1 MYLALQ
7 PFYWC
12 EISHCCGILENF
24 RPKFRDFLKKN
35 WPDSNFQNKKKK
47 KLLKSP
53 DMVQVGSQEYIWM
66 MGFFLLDVVNS
77 QIWLNLDLG

>member
-1 MYLALQ
+1 LALQ

-24 RPKFRDFLKKN
+24 HHKFRDFLKKN
-35 WPDSNFQNKKKK
+35 WPNSKFQKEKQ
-47 KLLKSP
+47 LKSP
-53 DMVQVGSQEYIWM
+53 DMVQVSSQKYIWM
-66 MGFFLLDVVNS
+66 MGFFLSDVVNS

>member
-24 RPKFRDFLKKN
+24 PHKFRDFLKNNLAKFKFSKN
-35 WPDSNFQNKKKK
+35 KQ
-47 KLLKSP
+47 LKSP
-53 DMVQVGSQEYIWM
+53 DMVQVGSQNYIWM